1 MIGGLG
7 GARPTLAL
15 LLVRFLFLPPRLG
28 LKLRTSLTKPIPQSN
43 LPWFGP
49 QTRTFMYKIIGADK
63 KEYGPV
69 DAETLRQWITQGRV
83 NAQTLIRPETGGEWQ
98 PLSAFPELADI
109 PSAPENPPTLSAPTS
124 STGVAPEVLGEDY
137 DLDLGACISESWS
150 AFTRNFGLV
159 LGGSV
164 VFLLIQGGMSA
175 FAQIPFIGLL
185 MVPVSFIVTGP
196 LTGGFYYFLLRNI
209 RRENVDI
216 GDVFSGFK
224 RSLGQL
230 IGGYLVP
237 VLLAGLAA
245 LPGALIMI
253 FPLIQMSQQNNY
265 SAAMVV
271 MLAFGIIVAMI
282 PAIYLGVCWKFT
294 LPLIADKGLD
304 FWTAMGV
311 SRKRVSLHWWT
322 VLGLSILMGLV
333 NLAGALLCC
342 VGLFA
347 SVPVSLGAM
356 MVAYERMFNVRSAT
370 TPLAGPSA

>member
-1 MIGGLG
+1 
-7 GARPTLAL
+7 
-15 LLVRFLFLPPRLG
+15 
-28 LKLRTSLTKPIPQSN
+28 
-43 LPWFGP
+43 
-49 QTRTFMYKIIGADK
+49 MYKIIGADK

-69 DAETLRQWITQGRV
+69 DAETLRQWYTQGRV
-83 NAQTLIRPETGGEWQ
+83 NAQTLIRPESGGDWQ

-109 PSAPENPPTLSAPTS
+109 PSIPQNPPTLGAPAS
-124 STGVAPEVLGEDY
+124 SSGVAPEVMEADY
-137 DLDLGACISESWS
+137 DLDLGQCVSESWAALS
-150 AFTRNFGLV
+150 RNFGLV

-164 VFLLIQGGMSA
+164 VFMLIQGGMSA
-175 FAQIPFIGLL
+175 FAQIPFVGLL
-185 MVPVSFIVTGP
+185 MVPVIFIVTGP

-237 VLLAGLAA
+237 ALLAGLAA

-253 FPLIQMSQQNNY
+253 FPVIRMSQQNNY

-304 FWTAMGV
+304 FWTAMGL
-311 SRKRVSLHWWT
+311 SRKRVGQHWWT
-322 VLGLSILMGLV
+322 IFGLSILAGLINIV
-333 NLAGALLCC
+333 GMLACC
-342 VGLFA
+342 IGLFV
-347 SVPVSLGAM
+347 SIPVGLGAM
-356 MVAYERMFNVRSAT
+356 MVAYERMFNARTAT
-370 TPLAGPSA
+370 TPLAGPTP